1 MTILTAKI
9 EIDPAD
15 IANAL
20 TLSALAKALMD
31 KLSATA
37 RTPGS
42 LEIPCIGAMWPEQ
55 GGIYAGIMRGEFG
68 HGYHLIIAP
77 VDAELIDLEWGDDDF
92 KMIDGAISDRDGLK
106 NSLAIRD
113 YARSVEK
120 SFPAACLALN
130 NATNGFT
137 DWYLPARHEAR
148 LAYLNA
154 PETFNTDAW
163 YWTSTQYA
171 NDASGAWNQDFEYGE
186 QFSQVKGCKGR
197 VRAIRRVP
205 ITEN

>member
-1 MTILTAKI
+1 MTILTAKV

-20 TLSALAKALMD
+20 TPSALAKALMD
-31 KLSATA
+31 KLSAAA
-37 RTPGS
+37 RAPGS

-68 HGYHLIIAP
+68 HGYHLIISP
-77 VDAELIDLEWGDDDF
+77 RDAELSDLEWGDDS

-113 YARSVEK
+113 YAKSVEK
-120 SFPAACLALN
+120 RFPAACLALN
-130 NATNGFT
+130 NATKGFT
-137 DWYLPARHEAR
+137 DWYLPARHELR

-154 PETFNTDAW
+154 PETFNLDGW
-163 YWTSTQYA
+163 YWTSTQCA
-171 NDASGAWNQDFEYGE
+171 GNASGAW
-186 QFSQVKGCKGR
+186 SQYFASGTQYYDGKGYKGR
-197 VRAIRRVP
+197 VRAVRRFL
-205 ITEN
+205 ID

>member
-68 HGYHLIIAP
+68 HGFIAERRRPRVVPELSHLVA
-77 VDAELIDLEWGDDDF
+77 DSGGLQGL
-92 KMIDGAISDRDGLK
+92 DRRGC
-106 NSLAIRD
+106 R
-113 YARSVEK
+113 
-120 SFPAACLALN
+120 
-130 NATNGFT
+130 
-137 DWYLPARHEAR
+137 ARHGWQA
-148 LAYLNA
+148 
-154 PETFNTDAW
+154 
-163 YWTSTQYA
+163 
-171 NDASGAWNQDFEYGE
+171 
-186 QFSQVKGCKGR
+186 
-197 VRAIRRVP
+197 
-205 ITEN
+205 

>member
-1 MTILTAKI
+1 MTILTAKV

-20 TLSALAKALMD
+20 TPSALAKALMD

-77 VDAELIDLEWGDDDF
+77 VDAELIDLEWGDDF

-120 SFPAACLALN
+120 RFPAACLALN

-137 DWYLPARHEAR
+137 DFL
-148 LAYLNA
+148 LLD
-154 PETFNTDAW
+154 ETGKPVLTASIA
-163 YWTSTQYA
+163 TTYA
-171 NDASGAWNQDFEYGE
+171 ILTELGLDPVVPGAGALLSGAYPYDTAA
-186 QFSQVKGCKGR
+186 K
-197 VRAIRRVP
+197 A
-205 ITEN
+205 

>member
-1 MTILTAKI
+1 MTILTAKV

-20 TLSALAKALMD
+20 TPSALAKALMD
-31 KLSATA
+31 KLSAAA
-37 RTPGS
+37 RAPGS

-68 HGYHLIIAP
+68 HDYHLIIAP
-77 VDAELIDLEWGDDDF
+77 VDAELIDLEWGDDL

-120 SFPAACLALN
+120 RFPAACLALN

-163 YWTSTQYA
+163 YWTSTQS
-171 NDASGAWNQDFEYGE
+171 ASNASPAWFQYFGHGNQNNFD
-186 QFSQVKGCKGR
+186 KGSKGR
-197 VRAIRRVP
+197 VRAVRRVP

>member
-1 MTILTAKI
+1 MTILTAKV

-20 TLSALAKALMD
+20 PPSALAKALMD
-31 KLSATA
+31 KLSAAA
-37 RTPGS
+37 RAPGS

-77 VDAELIDLEWGDDDF
+77 VDAELIDLEWGDDF
-92 KMIDGAISDRDGLK
+92 KMIDGAISDRDGLR

-113 YARSVEK
+113 YSHSVEK
-120 SFPAACLALN
+120 RFSAACLALN

-137 DWYLPARHEAR
+137 DWYLPARHEAC

-171 NDASGAWNQDFEYGE
+171 GDASNAWTQDFYNGL
-186 QFSQVKGCKGR
+186 QFNLDKGCKGR

>member
-1 MTILTAKI
+1 MTILTAKV

-20 TLSALAKALMD
+20 TPSALAKALMD

-77 VDAELIDLEWGDDDF
+77 VDAELIDLEWGDDF

-120 SFPAACLALN
+120 RFPAACLALN

-137 DWYLPARHEAR
+137 DWYLPSRHEAR

-171 NDASGAWNQDFEYGE
+171 GNASSAWSQNFDGGDQNYGG
-186 QFSQVKGCKGR
+186 KGYKGR
-197 VRAIRRVP
+197 VRAVRRFL
-205 ITEN
+205 ID